1 MSSIRVSISGS
12 LKDGD
17 NSSIR
22 KNPVATQRARVP
34 DNLLVRGILGESMK
48 TPPHFVL
55 DMTPTPPTQPQPTES
70 AALLARRR
78 TQQPHSPFVSSA
90 KHSET
95 RARPCA
101 FTNHATQTEASAPS
115 PLASQDPSSIT
126 QIAELQAE
134 RAELMRRLDQFDCSN
149 HDQISQLNEC
159 RAQIEPL
166 VLAHLNVSLSKMLQ
180 AYLHDSLYI
189 LL

>member
-22 KNPVATQRARVP
+22 KNPVATQRARAP
-34 DNLLVRGILGESMK
+34 DNMLVRGILGESMK

-55 DMTPTPPTQPQPTES
+55 DMSVPTPPPQPQPTET

-78 TQQPHSPFVSSA
+78 IYQPPSPVVSSA
-90 KHSET
+90 EHPET
-95 RARPCA
+95 RARPRA
-101 FTNHATQTEASAPS
+101 FTNHSSQTEASASS
-115 PLASQDPSSIT
+115 PPPNQDSSSIS

-134 RAELMRRLDQFDCSN
+134 RAELIRRLDQFDRSN

-166 VLAHLNVSLSKMLQ
+166 VLAQLNAS
-180 AYLHDSLYI
+180 
-189 LL
+189 